1 MNEKV
6 VVALID
12 DLSAGEKIVSVHAH
26 ISGALEA
33 CWEDYEQCSKGK
45 PCVSEGDF
53 KQELGEEQIYDADSI
68 ATTYSIYYAAMRS

>member
-12 DLSAGEKIVSVHAH
+12 DLSTGEKIVTVHVH

-33 CWEDYEQCSKGK
+33 CWEDYKQCSKGRLRV
-45 PCVSEGDF
+45 PEGDF
-53 KQELGEEQIYDADSI
+53 KKELGEEQIYEADSI
-68 ATTYSIYYAAMRS
+68 STTYSIYYATIRS

>member
-12 DLSAGEKIVSVHAH
+12 DLSTGQKIVTVHTR
-26 ISGALEA
+26 IGGALEA

-45 PCVSEGDF
+45 PCVPEGDF
-53 KQELGEEQIYDADSI
+53 KQQLDEEQIYEADSI
-68 ATTYSIYYAAMRS
+68 ATIYSIYYATMRS

>member
-12 DLSAGEKIVSVHAH
+12 DLSTGEKIVSVHAH

-33 CWEDYEQCSKGK
+33 CWDDYKQSSRGN
-45 PCVSEGDF
+45 PATPEGDF
-53 KQELGEEQIYDADSI
+53 KQELEEDQVYEADSV
-68 ATTYSIYYAAMRS
+68 ATSYSIYYATIRS